1 MKEKLFGSVMPVAII
16 ERMDHSSD
24 PIGEGVRIA
33 IEVIEELSKIPGVGG
48 VHIMAPMNDAVVPG
62 VISEAK
68 QRVARMVMA

>member
-1 MKEKLFGSVMPVAII
+1 
-16 ERMDHSSD
+16 
-24 PIGEGVRIA
+24 VRIA
-33 IEVIEELSKIPGVGG
+33 IEVIEELSKIAGVGG